1 MRFVNYSAAAVCV
14 ALCLSVGAARAQS
27 WQTNA
32 FSIALKSGES
42 SEVADLYSVANCRS
56 LLVAPIEATIVDGP
70 QGVTASAAEAM
81 VLPRMQQCSKP
92 VKGAKLVLTASQI
105 EDASNTLI
113 TVRVR
118 YRTKDGVR
126 DRSLSGSIQLFP

>member
-1 MRFVNYSAAAVCV
+1 MTFLNYSAAAVCA
-14 ALCLSVGAARAQS
+14 ALCLSAGAARAQS

-32 FSIALKSGES
+32 FSTALKSGES
-42 SEVADLYSVANCRS
+42 SEVGDLYYVANCQS
-56 LLVAPIEATIVDGP
+56 LLVAPIEVTLLDGP
-70 QGVTASAAEAM
+70 QGVTASAPEAM
-81 VLPRMQQCSKP
+81 VVPHVQQCSKS
-92 VKGAKLVLTASQI
+92 VKGAKLVLTAGQV

-126 DRSLSGSIQLFP
+126 DRSLSGTIQLFP